1 MLSTLPAFDKVAI
14 QTEFYRTALNDAP
27 EKWRRN
33 PACGHID
40 QARWVYV
47 AESDAKAKEDS
58 AAGLV
63 HHIKNFMA
71 KNAAGYLGAVSEKD
85 QGGELN
91 YDELAETTLLH
102 GSPDTV
108 IRRLQQLQEM
118 TGITSLVLHY
128 PPYYGIDNTLKSLR
142 LFAEEVIPA
151 FRIET
156 AT

>member
-1 MLSTLPAFDKVAI
+1 
-14 QTEFYRTALNDAP
+14 
-27 EKWRRN
+27 
-33 PACGHID
+33 
-40 QARWVYV
+40 
-47 AESDAKAKEDS
+47 
-58 AAGLV
+58 
-63 HHIKNFMA
+63 MA

-85 QGGELN
+85 QGAELD

-156 AT
+156 AA